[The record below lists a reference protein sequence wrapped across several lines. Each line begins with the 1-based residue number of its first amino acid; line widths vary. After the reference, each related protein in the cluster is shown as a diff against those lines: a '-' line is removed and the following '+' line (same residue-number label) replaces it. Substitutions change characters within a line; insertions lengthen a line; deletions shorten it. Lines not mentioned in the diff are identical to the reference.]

1 MSKDRDFDGHL
12 TFEEFMGE
20 ETPVEKAFKNMDEDG
35 DGLVS
40 KKVSKS
46 SVETFPRNMFFKV
59 QVWAKA
65 WEEWYYGT

>member
-35 DGLVS
+35 DGLVT
-40 KKVSKS
+40 KQV
-46 SVETFPRNMFFKV
+46 FIACQV
-59 QVWAKA
+59 QIIPAMREVC
-65 WEEWYYGT
+65 